1 MAIDS
6 KNGEFKGETKASIR
20 TLFDMVKTQNACN
33 AEEHKALEGRLEK
46 LEQTMTRSLLLQSLM
61 ASLLG
66 LAVAGGVS
74 WAFAHL

>member
-1 MAIDS
+1 MAINI

-20 TLFDMVKTQNACN
+20 TLFDMVKSYNSTN
-33 AEEHKALEGRLEK
+33 AEEHKSLEERLEK
-46 LEQTMTRSLLLQSLM
+46 LEQTLARSLLLQSLI

>member
-1 MAIDS
+1 MTIDI

-20 TLFDMVKTQNACN
+20 TLFDMVKSYNSTN

-46 LEQTMTRSLLLQSLM
+46 LEQTMARSLLLQSLM

-66 LAVAGGVS
+66 LVVAAGVS
-74 WAFAHL
+74 WAFAHI

>member
-1 MAIDS
+1 MVIDS

-20 TLFDMVKTQNACN
+20 TLFDMVKTQNSTN
-33 AEEHKALEGRLEK
+33 AEEHKALESRLVK
-46 LEQTMTRSLLLQSLM
+46 LEQTMARSLLLQSLM

-66 LAVAGGVS
+66 LVVAAGVS